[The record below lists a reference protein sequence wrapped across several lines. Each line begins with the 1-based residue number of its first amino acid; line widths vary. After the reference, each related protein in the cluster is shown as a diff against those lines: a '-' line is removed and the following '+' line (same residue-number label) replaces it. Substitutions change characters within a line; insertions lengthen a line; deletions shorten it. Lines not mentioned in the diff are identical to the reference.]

1 MQINQ
6 YPWKIRINFSY
17 VIYWSW
23 ISSHVFT
30 VTVLEPE
37 VIHTVVI
44 VDNNPSSS
52 LFIFNCTNKM
62 TPTTQKALWD
72 TDISTLNVGNFG
84 NSIAFLQLIQLSKYT
99 PSDHCC
105 GHSENKTHMRD
116 SVRVMFRCWTLL
128 PLEIKIRRMFW
139 NKFGPGGWWEKINVL
154 HATAK
159 TKMALQTRQDIN
171 FQGIFK
177 KLGAESFFWHLQ
189 IFICKIYTCKFLML
203 IFSIVIK

>member
-84 NSIAFLQLIQLSKYT
+84 NRFAFLQLIQLSKYT

-139 NKFGPGGWWEKINVL
+139 NKFGPGGWWEKFNAL

-177 KLGAESFFWHLQ
+177 KLGAESFLFVTFANLYLQ
-189 IFICKIYTCKFLML
+189 NLHASSWCWYL
-203 IFSIVIK
+203 V

>member
-1 MQINQ
+1 MHYANKSISLKNSHQLQLCDILVINIST
-6 YPWKIRINFSY
+6 YIHSY
-17 VIYWSW
+17 CTWTGGH
-23 ISSHVFT
+23 SHC
-30 VTVLEPE
+30 
-37 VIHTVVI
+37 VI

-84 NSIAFLQLIQLSKYT
+84 NSFAFLQLIQLSKYT

-105 GHSENKTHMRD
+105 GHSENKIHMRD
-116 SVRVMFRCWTLL
+116 SLRVMFRCWTLL

-177 KLGAESFFWHLQ
+177 KLGAESFLFVTFANLYLQ
-189 IFICKIYTCKFLML
+189 NLHASSWCWYL
-203 IFSIVIK
+203 V